1 MFAALLAAPEVEVAL
16 DIEIVSETVAGVSG
30 AVMAAPGSPELPP
43 LGTTHAAPGQRRT
56 PRPAVPE
63 WELPELTVQAE
74 LHNQRIVESETSVLD
89 DYWLLGRLLEQVRGN
104 FRRGT
109 WLPWLDR
116 HGIDHTRAKRAR
128 LLAQVFTSAEE
139 LRGLTLHEALR
150 IARARK
156 KGENARA
163 ESPLTKRFQLGMR
176 ALVGIRRGLAS
187 EGASPEHSEYAREL
201 LMAATAIFRA
211 CPTGE
216 AAEQEAEGVP
226 QWLELATSG

>member
-1 MFAALLAAPEVEVAL
+1 MTAALLAGPEVEVAPNL
-16 DIEIVSETVAGVSG
+16 RAVTEITAAVSDTGI
-30 AVMAAPGSPELPP
+30 AAPCSLETP
-43 LGTTHAAPGQRRT
+43 LGATPAPSGRKRS

-63 WELPELTVQAE
+63 WELRELTAQAE
-74 LHNQRIVESETSVLD
+74 LHNQRIVDSETSVLD

-150 IARARK
+150 IARERK
-156 KGENARA
+156 KGQAGRA
-163 ESPLTKRFQLGMR
+163 EPPLTKRFKSGMR
-176 ALVGIRRGLAS
+176 ALLGIRRGLAT
-187 EGASPEHSEYAREL
+187 EEASPEHSEYAREL